1 MESPNGRRR
10 LLASLVLMSPGI
22 LWSAYVGLRRAGM
35 AVLYKSASLENGQ
48 VFIDVPYRE
57 GSTDRKHRLDLF
69 LPQGTGWPTLI
80 FIHGGGLA
88 SGDKS
93 FRVSG
98 EDVYGNI
105 GRFYAS
111 QGIGVAV
118 INYRLQPRVTW
129 REQVDDVACATAWVA
144 TNLGMYGADTSHIF
158 IGGHSA
164 GAHLGSRIALDP
176 KPLAQYGLSPANIS
190 GVIAISGAG
199 YDLADNETYELGR
212 NRSRYETCFRCG
224 DPTDNWMKEAS
235 PISFI
240 TPCAPKFLILYA
252 ERETKSLIRQSELLH
267 AALQRSQVPTELLV
281 VPRQNHSRIVLTL
294 SRPDKVSAPAI
305 LRFINGSPAQAGAS
319 CDQLLEPAAD
329 RVTAA

>member
-1 MESPNGRRR
+1 MMPSPERGISDPSTIALATVDPAFSVRLACPKSRSAPLLRRSRLTGGYLIVSTPPDTANLSVGMESPNGRRR

-118 INYRLQPRVTW
+118 INYRLQPKVTW

-212 NRSRYETCFRCG
+212 NRSRY
-224 DPTDNWMKEAS
+224 
-235 PISFI
+235 
-240 TPCAPKFLILYA
+240 
-252 ERETKSLIRQSELLH
+252 
-267 AALQRSQVPTELLV
+267 
-281 VPRQNHSRIVLTL
+281 
-294 SRPDKVSAPAI
+294 
-305 LRFINGSPAQAGAS
+305 
-319 CDQLLEPAAD
+319 
-329 RVTAA
+329 

>member
-1 MESPNGRRR
+1 
-10 LLASLVLMSPGI
+10 
-22 LWSAYVGLRRAGM
+22 M

-69 LPQGTGWPTLI
+69 LPQGTGWPILI

-118 INYRLQPRVTW
+118 INYRLQPKVTW
-129 REQVDDVACATAWVA
+129 REQVDDVASATGWLAA
-144 TNLGMYGADTSHIF
+144 NLGLYGADTSRIF

-164 GAHLGSRIALDP
+164 GAHLASRIALDP
-176 KPLAQYGLSPANIS
+176 KPLAQFGFSPANLS

-212 NRSRYETCFRCG
+212 NRCRYETCFRCG

-240 TPCAPKFLILYA
+240 TPNAPPFLIIYA

-267 AALQRSQVPTELLV
+267 AALQRKQVPTEILV
-281 VPRQNHSRIVLTL
+281 APRQNHSRIVLTL

-305 LRFINGSPAQAGAS
+305 LRFINGSPAQATAP

-329 RVTAA
+329 RINAA